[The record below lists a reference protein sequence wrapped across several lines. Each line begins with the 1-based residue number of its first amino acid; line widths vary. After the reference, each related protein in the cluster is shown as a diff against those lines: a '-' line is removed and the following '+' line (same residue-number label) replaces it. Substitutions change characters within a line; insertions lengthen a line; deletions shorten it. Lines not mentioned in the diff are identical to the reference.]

1 MPFGYGLW
9 VWLKS
14 NPAAQWALGIVAAYV
29 TFKLWLR
36 AKIRNERK
44 DAAEDAT
51 EEVIEQIEKETDDA
65 IQRVED
71 DRAAVE
77 RLNAEQLR
85 KLAASSPNNR
95 GRLQNPQ
102 AD

>member
-36 AKIRNERK
+36 AKIQSERK

>member
-36 AKIRNERK
+36 AKIRSERK

-51 EEVIEQIEKETDDA
+51 EEVIEQIEKETDNA

-71 DRAAVE
+71 DRDIVRELNE
-77 RLNAEQLR
+77 RQLR